1 MSNGH
6 TKKVCS
12 CGALIS
18 QCRCM
23 SHDKQ
28 VEIVQK
34 GCKRCRGEA
43 SGAIPSESI
52 SGDTMVDATLVS
64 APAHEVTINVV
75 PLVVPD
81 ASPPLAAWQLSV
93 ETARTEW
100 KETFGSRDL
109 VDAFIRG
116 VRAGAAARG
125 CFDVEV
131 VE

>member
-1 MSNGH
+1 
-6 TKKVCS
+6 
-12 CGALIS
+12 
-18 QCRCM
+18 M

-34 GCKRCRGEA
+34 GCKRCRSEA
-43 SGAIPSESI
+43 AGAIPSEQI
-52 SGDTMVDATLVS
+52 SGDTAVDATP
-64 APAHEVTINVV
+64 APTPAYHGVGTTGRGEVTINVV

-100 KETFGSRDL
+100 RETFGSRDL
-109 VDAFIRG
+109 VEAFIRG

-131 VE
+131 TE